1 MSVVPFR
8 LAAARPVAPP
18 VPSTAGIWAR
28 ALRESGLLRLS
39 LPAQLGGSGSPWR
52 DILQTLR
59 DLCERDGGLA
69 RLFAVHHLQL
79 ARVSLLGSRE
89 QVQRLLNLTL
99 LREPLWG
106 ALGDGPSLQ
115 AAEHVRGGF
124 RVNGLELDVFTVE
137 AADWLVLRAWY
148 EPGRDYLFAALPA
161 TRAGLVLRAGAQCH
175 ELRLHPEDI
184 LLPPGLAITPR
195 RSLCDGLAL
204 LLEANVA
211 LGLALHAAQRLE
223 LSESSA
229 LSRLLGLALVL
240 SEQAAAQLDEDIEA
254 GAALSFSRSSYFSNL
269 AIQALAVAREAAQSS
284 LRAEGL
290 RARLLGAAH

>member
-1 MSVVPFR
+1 MSVAPFR

-18 VPSTAGIWAR
+18 VPSAAGSWAS

-39 LPAQLGGSGSPWR
+39 LPAQLGGSSRPWR

-124 RVNGLELDVFTVE
+124 RVNGAEWDGFTVE

-148 EPGRDYLFAALPA
+148 EPCRDYLYAALPA
-161 TRAGLVLRAGAQCH
+161 SRAGLVLRSGAHCN

-195 RSLCDGLAL
+195 RSLCEGLAL

-223 LSESSA
+223 LARSSA
-229 LSRLLGLALVL
+229 LSRLLGLGQVL
-240 SEQAAAQLDEDIEA
+240 SEQAAAQLDEDMEA
-254 GAALSFSRSSYFSNL
+254 GPGLSFNRSSHFSNL
-269 AIQALAVAREAAQSS
+269 AIQALAVAREAAQAS
-284 LRAEGL
+284 LRAEGV
-290 RARLLGAAH
+290 RARVLGAAH

>member
-1 MSVVPFR
+1 MSVAPFR
-8 LAAARPVAPP
+8 LAASRPVAPP
-18 VPSTAGIWAR
+18 VPSAAGVWAR

-39 LPAQLGGSGSPWR
+39 LPAQLGGSASPWR

-124 RVNGLELDVFTVE
+124 RVNGVEWDGFAVE

-148 EPGRDYLFAALPA
+148 EPGRDYLLAALPA
-161 TRAGLVLRAGAQCH
+161 ARAGLVLKAGAHCH
-175 ELRLHPEDI
+175 ELRVHPEDI
-184 LLPPGLAITPR
+184 LLPPGLAITPK
-195 RSLCDGLAL
+195 RSLCDGLGL

-211 LGLALHAAQRLE
+211 LGLALQAAQRLE
-223 LSESSA
+223 LPSTAE
-229 LSRLLGLALVL
+229 LSRLLGLGLVL

-269 AIQALAVAREAAQSS
+269 AIQALAVSREAAQSS

-290 RARLLGAAH
+290 RARLLGAAQ

>member
-8 LAAARPVAPP
+8 LAATRPVAPP
-18 VPSTAGIWAR
+18 VPSTAGTWAR

-39 LPAQLGGSGSPWR
+39 LPAQLGGSASPWQ

-106 ALGDGPSLQ
+106 ALGDGQSLQ

-124 RVNGLELDVFTVE
+124 RVNGAEWDAFTVE

-148 EPGRDYLFAALPA
+148 EPGRDFLLAALPGA
-161 TRAGLVLRAGAQCH
+161 RAGLVLRGGAQCN

-211 LGLALHAAQRLE
+211 LGLALHAAERLE
-223 LSESSA
+223 LAQSSD
-229 LSRLLGLALVL
+229 LLRLLGLGLVL
-240 SEQAAAQLDEDIEA
+240 SEQAAAQLDDDIAA
-254 GAALSFSRSSYFSNL
+254 GAGLSFSRSSHFSNL